1 MTHSC
6 CADWTLSCLV
16 SRLKTIFDIYDIY
29 DIFDANVESEQSKER
44 LWMQRKM
51 KTTTTGN
58 FRKRE
63 FSIFGLC
70 FCSWKWRLAKMKNR
84 IHIVF

>member
-16 SRLKTIFDIYDIY
+16 SRLKAIY
-29 DIFDANVESEQSKER
+29 DIFDANVESEQRKER
-44 LWMQRKM
+44 LWMQPKM

-58 FRKRE
+58 FQKRE

-70 FCSWKWRLAKMKNR
+70 FCSWKWRLAKIKNR